1 MTPTIPVLELLEGV
15 PYGAYAVNLAQT
27 IRFWNRSAERI
38 TGHRAQDVIGRH
50 CYEVVQ
56 NCPVDENEPWCRDGC
71 PSLQAIRENLMP
83 QAYEVTMLC
92 ASGHRKTVNIM
103 PVVVPE
109 PLVRET
115 LLVHLFHEA
124 DGSNWAEQSNEKA
137 DPALTA
143 PAVLQEGQGKL
154 TTRELQVLQLTA
166 LGMEP
171 KEIAGELHLSYHTV
185 RNYTATIRRKLG
197 ARNKPNMVQIAHSLN
212 LI

>member
-1 MTPTIPVLELLEGV
+1 
-15 PYGAYAVNLAQT
+15 
-27 IRFWNRSAERI
+27 
-38 TGHRAQDVIGRH
+38 
-50 CYEVVQ
+50 
-56 NCPVDENEPWCRDGC
+56 
-71 PSLQAIRENLMP
+71 
-83 QAYEVTMLC
+83 MLC
-92 ASGHRKTVNIM
+92 ASGQRKTVSLT

-124 DGSNWAEQSNEKA
+124 DGNNWAEQSNEKA

-143 PAVLQEGQGKL
+143 PAVLQEGKGKL